1 LAVPAHAVIRDRGNP
16 IGEAVGGTG
25 ITAGG
30 IVIGCIVPPDVVLII
45 SR

>member
-16 IGEAVGGTG
+16 IGEVVGGTG

-30 IVIGCIVPPDVVLII
+30 VIGCLVSADAV
-45 SR
+45 